1 MKKCCL
7 LCAVLLFPLLAMADY
22 ELDWPEEDI
31 EEFHASCIQS
41 ALESTGRLDASG
53 LANLEASCVSYAEV
67 LDFLFSYKDFLVNT
81 DEIMNTLVDPV
92 FEVCS
97 TRLGMV
103 IENGL

>member
-53 LANLEASCVSYAEV
+53 LAIL
-67 LDFLFSYKDFLVNT
+67 
-81 DEIMNTLVDPV
+81 
-92 FEVCS
+92 
-97 TRLGMV
+97 RLPAFVMQKCW
-103 IENGL
+103 ISSSAMKISWSIRMKS

>member
-7 LCAVLLFPLLAMADY
+7 LCAVLLFPLLAVADY
-22 ELDWPEEDI
+22 ELDWPEEGI
-31 EEFHASCIQS
+31 EEFRASCIQS

-53 LANLEASCVSYAEV
+53 LANLEASRVCYAEV
-67 LDFLFSYKDFLVNT
+67 LDFLFSYEDFLVNT

-92 FEVCS
+92 IEVCS